1 MKTTIRGVIFDMD
14 GVLID
19 AREWHYE
26 ALNKALAVFGYQ
38 ISRYEHLTSYD
49 GLPTREKLRRL
60 TVEKG
65 LPEPLHK
72 LIAKL
77 KQRYTE
83 DIIAVQ
89 CRPRFE
95 KEYMISRLR
104 SRGLKLGVASNAVRD
119 SVVSM
124 LSKSNILDAFDFH
137 LSNQDVEKQ
146 KPDPEIYLKAADQMG
161 FDPHQLVV
169 VEDNH
174 YGVEA
179 AKTSGCHVIQVS
191 GVEDVNL
198 ELIENFLASV

>member
-1 MKTTIRGVIFDMD
+1 MD
-14 GVLID
+14 GVLVD

-26 ALNKALAVFGYQ
+26 ALNKALAVFGFGV
-38 ISRYEHLTSYD
+38 SRYEHLTAYD

-65 LPEPLHK
+65 LPEPLHN

-89 CRPRFE
+89 CHPAFE

-124 LSKSNILDAFDFH
+124 LSKSGILDGFDFY
-137 LSNQDVEKQ
+137 LSNQDVTTQ

-161 FDPHQLVV
+161 LDPCQIVV

-179 AKTSGCHVIQVS
+179 AKASGCHVIQVG